1 MHGGQTA
8 RGVIRRV
15 VPSPAL
21 QWDPLAPETEI
32 QSTLRNRFTGRKDLQ
47 RRLKELEAKR
57 RSRDGPPGLRMS
69 NAGDGSEKA
78 DKHPWHKASGEWCG
92 RSVVGDKAAV
102 VAVVRCCG
110 RVDVGG
116 TQMQRHSC
124 DR

>member
-1 MHGGQTA
+1 MLMHGGQTA

-57 RSRDGPPGLRMS
+57 K
-69 NAGDGSEKA
+69 EEQEQ
-78 DKHPWHKASGEWCG
+78 ASGTCG
-92 RSVVGDKAAV
+92 RCDVHILGGLCGDTCV
-102 VAVVRCCG
+102 
-110 RVDVGG
+110 
-116 TQMQRHSC
+116 
-124 DR
+124 